1 MEKQKRQA
9 STLTL
14 AERRR
19 EAEELIS
26 QALSARPSANP
37 SASLEPGWAAPL
49 ADRLADSPAQRSLG
63 RAMDLTQTAA
73 LIGCSPWTVRQKLL
87 RLGLPFL
94 RSAAS
99 GKLIFYEA
107 QVVRWIEKQQGGH
120 NGEPLQTG
128 QRLVDALLHRR
139 RPASRKYRRY

>member
-1 MEKQKRQA
+1 MEKEKRQA

-14 AERRR
+14 AEKRRK
-19 EAEELIS
+19 AEELIS
-26 QALSARPSANP
+26 QALAAKSSANASAR
-37 SASLEPGWAAPL
+37 LEPGLAAPL
-49 ADRLADSPAQRSLG
+49 ADRLADSPAHEKLG
-63 RAMDLTQTAA
+63 RAMDLTQTAE

-99 GKLIFYEA
+99 GKLTFYEA
-107 QVVRWIEKQQGGH
+107 QVVRWIEKHQGGN

-128 QRLVDALLHRR
+128 QRLVDLLLHRR
-139 RPASRKYRRY
+139 RPAPRKYRRY